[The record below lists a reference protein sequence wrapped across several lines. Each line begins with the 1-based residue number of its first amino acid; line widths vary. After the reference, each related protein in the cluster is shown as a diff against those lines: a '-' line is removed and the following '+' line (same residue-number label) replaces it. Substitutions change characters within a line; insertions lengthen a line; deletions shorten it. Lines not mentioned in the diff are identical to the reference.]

1 MVKRTMKA
9 GWLVVA
15 AALMIG
21 LTACSNDGNL
31 TEVPTA
37 TTAPQAVSTVHV
49 TVGAGISD
57 SDKSTTRVA
66 VSEDVIEDKIQ
77 RTLHFSAGD
86 KLFIYAEIA
95 ANTNYVLAG
104 MVSIDASTI
113 SDDGKSA
120 KFTGDLSVYDCSSSV
135 TPSSWTFQNAAK
147 PLAECS
153 GGTANLIPKDAP
165 DNQYDIISYIGY
177 QHAYGKCI
185 ADDVATLMK
194 SALHVSGA
202 LDARTQSFTL
212 ETVDAI
218 LNCKLGGLMPGDSY
232 KVVLKKDRKEISYP
246 SNYTADDDGQ
256 VSFAINLEH
265 DSHYIGFIL
274 NGASRYAYSIGTKDL
289 GTKVYNIT
297 RTDPVLV
304 DNDYV
309 RSDVLYHN
317 QTGSYDD
324 FLQTFLLDES
334 AWGLQRSYALLKFK
348 YRLCNSSG
356 EEITLPPIGTITI
369 SVNSEHNYIVK
380 DTRENESGETVGF
393 DTNFQF
399 YVCLYPT
406 TWGKLT
412 ITYDTQTAD
421 GTYVATFDRV
431 TYGDGR
437 VYDLGTV
444 SLVKTTD

>member
-1 MVKRTMKA
+1 M
-9 GWLVVA
+9 
-15 AALMIG
+15 
-21 LTACSNDGNL
+21 
-31 TEVPTA
+31 
-37 TTAPQAVSTVHV
+37 
-49 TVGAGISD
+49 
-57 SDKSTTRVA
+57 
-66 VSEDVIEDKIQ
+66 
-77 RTLHFSAGD
+77 
-86 KLFIYAEIA
+86 
-95 ANTNYVLAG
+95 
-104 MVSIDASTI
+104 
-113 SDDGKSA
+113 
-120 KFTGDLSVYDCSSSV
+120 
-135 TPSSWTFQNAAK
+135 
-147 PLAECS
+147 
-153 GGTANLIPKDAP
+153 
-165 DNQYDIISYIGY
+165 
-177 QHAYGKCI
+177 
-185 ADDVATLMK
+185 
-194 SALHVSGA
+194 
-202 LDARTQSFTL
+202 
-212 ETVDAI
+212 
-218 LNCKLGGLMPGDSY
+218 
-232 KVVLKKDRKEISYP
+232 
-246 SNYTADDDGQ
+246 
-256 VSFAINLEH
+256 
-265 DSHYIGFIL
+265 
-274 NGASRYAYSIGTKDL
+274 
-289 GTKVYNIT
+289 YNIT